1 MLKEF
6 IEFVDSVL
14 PSVPMGTKEGVQDA
28 IAQFEK
34 DGEQIK
40 YLTLNPLSE
49 LSQGDIISAVPF
61 YYFDE
66 NGNQQVFHSD
76 AFVLS
81 TSCHIDQKNK
91 LVLVPVMP
99 LKAYEGNL
107 VELKKNKV
115 IDYMYIPEGNLM
127 DMFVDFEIMNTFSK
141 DLIMNGIKSGRIHR
155 LASLN
160 QIGYYFFVIKLT
172 VYLMRRE
179 DARTLEER
187 NIGFGQ
193 Q

>member
-1 MLKEF
+1 MLREF

-14 PSVPMGTKEGVQDA
+14 PAVPMGTKEGVQAA

-34 DGEQIK
+34 SEEQIK
-40 YLTLNPLSE
+40 YLTWNPLSE

-66 NGNQQVFHSD
+66 NGNQQVFKSN
-76 AFVLS
+76 ALVLS
-81 TSCHIDQKNK
+81 TSCHIDQKDK
-91 LVLVPVMP
+91 LVLVPVLP

-115 IDYMYIPEGNLM
+115 IDYMYIPDGKLI

-141 DLIMNGIKSGRIHR
+141 DLILNGIKNGNIHR
-155 LASLN
+155 LESLN

-179 DARTLEER
+179 DAGTLEER
-187 NIGFGQ
+187 NIGFAY
-193 Q
+193 

>member
-14 PSVPMGTKEGVQDA
+14 PAVPMGTKEGVQAA

-34 DGEQIK
+34 SGEQIK
-40 YLTLNPLSE
+40 YLTWNPLSE
-49 LSQGDIISAVPF
+49 LSQGDVISTVPF

-66 NGNQQVFHSD
+66 NGNQQVFKSN
-76 AFVLS
+76 ALVLS
-81 TSCHIDQKNK
+81 TSCHIDQKDK

-115 IDYMYIPEGNLM
+115 IDYMYIPDGKLI

-141 DLIMNGIKSGRIHR
+141 DLILNGIKNGKIHR
-155 LASLN
+155 LESLN

-179 DARTLEER
+179 DVVTLKER
-187 NIGFGQ
+187 NIGFAC
-193 Q
+193 

>member
-14 PSVPMGTKEGVQDA
+14 PAVPMGTKEGVQAA

-34 DGEQIK
+34 SEEQIK
-40 YLTLNPLSE
+40 YLTWNPLSE

-66 NGNQQVFHSD
+66 NGNQQVFKSN
-76 AFVLS
+76 ALVLS
-81 TSCHIDQKNK
+81 TSCHIDQKDK
-91 LVLVPVMP
+91 LVLVPVLP

-115 IDYMYIPEGNLM
+115 IDYMYIPDGKLI

-141 DLIMNGIKSGRIHR
+141 DLILNGIKNGNIHR
-155 LASLN
+155 LESLN

-179 DARTLEER
+179 DAGTLEER
-187 NIGFGQ
+187 NIGFAY
-193 Q
+193 

>member
-6 IEFVDSVL
+6 IEFVDSIL
-14 PSVPMGTKEGVQDA
+14 PSVPMETKEGVQEA

-34 DGEQIK
+34 GGEQIK

-49 LSQGDIISAVPF
+49 LSQGDVISAIPF

-66 NGNQQVFHSD
+66 NGNQQVFKSD
-76 AFVLS
+76 ALVLS
-81 TSCHIDQKNK
+81 TSCHIDQKDK
-91 LVLVPVMP
+91 LVLVPVIP

-115 IDYMYIPEGNLM
+115 IDYMYIPDGNLI

-141 DLIMNGIKSGRIHR
+141 DLIMKGIKNEKIHR
-155 LASLN
+155 VASLN
-160 QIGYYFFVIKLT
+160 QIGYYFFIIKLT

-179 DARTLEER
+179 DAGTLKER
-187 NIGFGQ
+187 HIGFAY
-193 Q
+193 

>member
-6 IEFVDSVL
+6 IGFVDSIL

-49 LSQGDIISAVPF
+49 LSQGDVISAVPF

-66 NGNQQVFHSD
+66 NGNQQVFRSD
-76 AFVLS
+76 ALVLS
-81 TSCHIDQKNK
+81 TSCHIDQKDK
-91 LVLVPVMP
+91 LVLVPVLP
-99 LKAYEGNL
+99 LEAYKGNL

-115 IDYMYIPEGNLM
+115 IDYMYVPDGALI

-141 DLIMNGIKSGRIHR
+141 DLIINGIKNERIHR
-155 LASLN
+155 VASLN

-172 VYLMRRE
+172 VYLLRRE
-179 DARTLEER
+179 DVGTLEER
-187 NIGFGQ
+187 SIGFAY
-193 Q
+193 

>member
-14 PSVPMGTKEGVQDA
+14 PSVPMETKEGVQEA

-34 DGEQIK
+34 CGEQIK

-49 LSQGDIISAVPF
+49 LSQGDVISAVPF

-66 NGNQQVFHSD
+66 NGNQQVFKSD
-76 AFVLS
+76 ALVLS
-81 TSCHIDQKNK
+81 TSCHIDQKDK

-115 IDYMYIPEGNLM
+115 IDYMYIPDGNLI
-127 DMFVDFEIMNTFSK
+127 DMFVDFEMMNIFSK
-141 DLIMNGIKSGRIHR
+141 DLIMKGIKNERIHR
-155 LASLN
+155 VASLN

-179 DARTLEER
+179 DAVTLKER
-187 NIGFGQ
+187 YIGFAY
-193 Q
+193 